1 MHAAF
6 ETKIMSISAPF
17 IHFYFSISPK
27 NADSLHVP
35 YCSACWSTCCTCG
48 CRADL
53 FFSPSYGSCML
64 FLNNSTRVNKIADKL
79 PTDSIF
85 TTQNSHTEF
94 ISSSRTSWKCEAD
107 EACAHACVQTN
118 RQSC

>member
-1 MHAAF
+1 MCHTAVHAGLHAAPVGA
-6 ETKIMSISAPF
+6 ELIS
-17 IHFYFSISPK
+17 
-27 NADSLHVP
+27 
-35 YCSACWSTCCTCG
+35 
-48 CRADL
+48 
-53 FFSPSYGSCML
+53 FFPPSYGSCML
-64 FLNNSTRVNKIADKL
+64 FLNISTRVNKIADKL